1 MHRSFFFSL
10 SRRTRVSVCG
20 VLACVTG
27 PGALPVSHCHAD
39 RPSVHTHYVLLT
51 VRVTVPATSITQLRL
66 IAYTLHRLCPSPGGG
81 GEEGGETT
89 WGLVSCLYLQLRIY
103 WLEGN
108 FSSFGET
115 PILPKNKQQ
124 TNQLTNKQHK
134 TKRRVSCRYHP
145 WCK

>member
-1 MHRSFFFSL
+1 MSL
-10 SRRTRVSVCG
+10 CG

-81 GEEGGETT
+81 GGG
-89 WGLVSCLYLQLRIY
+89 GRGDHV
-103 WLEGN
+103 G
-108 FSSFGET
+108 FSEL
-115 PILPKNKQQ
+115 PIFTVTDILA
-124 TNQLTNKQHK
+124 
-134 TKRRVSCRYHP
+134 
-145 WCK
+145 